1 MLLSDLMYKLDMG
14 WSKRSSGRRY
24 DSQSGHGVL
33 IGQSSKKI
41 IDFVLYTK
49 SCRICAHAV
58 GKAIERRQ
66 HEYTINWTKSSK
78 SRECEGIVLLCCE
91 ALKKTSFKLITDDD
105 TNMRAQLQHKGLG
118 TKGKLPVS
126 LKKNLFQNGGI

>member
-1 MLLSDLMYKLDMG
+1 M
-14 WSKRSSGRRY
+14 
-24 DSQSGHGVL
+24 

-41 IDFVLYTK
+41 IDCVLYTK
-49 SCRICAHAV
+49 SCYICANAA
-58 GKAIERRQ
+58 GKSIEPRQ
-66 HEYTINWTKSSK
+66 HECTINWTESSK
-78 SRECEGIVLLCCE
+78 SMKCEGIVHLCCE
-91 ALKKTSFKLITDDD
+91 APKKYNISKLVTDDD